1 MANYFVR
8 RFFVCLAQTITAA
21 VMLGFMCLD
30 ASAQLAS
37 LGPPVGRVSINQV
50 SVAFIG
56 SAAVGGGTLSYAGRK
71 YRFDVAGLGIGG
83 FGASRLNAS
92 GSVYGLRQLADF
104 DGPYLQLRSGF
115 AVGEAGRGFLW
126 LHNTQGVVLQL
137 RAQRRGLALTLGAD
151 GMVVSHV
158 R

>member
-1 MANYFVR
+1 MANHSMR
-8 RFFVCLAQTITAA
+8 RFFIRLSQAITAA
-21 VMLGFMCLD
+21 VMLGFMCLE

-56 SAAVGGGTLSYAGRK
+56 SAAVGGGTLSYEGRK
-71 YRFDVAGLGIGG
+71 YRFDVAGLGVGG

-92 GSVYGLRQLADF
+92 GNVYGLGQLADF
-104 DGPYLQLRSGF
+104 EGPYLQLRSGW
-115 AVGEAGRGFLW
+115 AAGEAGSGLLW
-126 LHNTQGVVLQL
+126 LHNTHGVVLKL